1 MRIFWIRFKD
11 AVKTFFA
18 CLVAAGVCFFLMCA
32 RGSAFPFLKGER
44 TYYLYSPSSQAV
56 IAKEYSLKDYF
67 RLKGESVVVWTQK
80 PKNVMEEIVKEL
92 KATVLFE
99 EEVDGV
105 HSYYC
110 RAHGLFKGV
119 QVNGVFV
126 NLHIVVKE
134 NSVAVGT
141 PIIFGGY

>member
-1 MRIFWIRFKD
+1 MQVFRIRFKD
-11 AVKTFFA
+11 TIKAFFA
-18 CLVAAGVCFFLMCA
+18 CFAAAGICFYFMCA

-67 RLKGESVVVWTQK
+67 SLKGESVFILTEE
-80 PKNVMEEIVKEL
+80 PKRGIKKILKEL
-92 KATVLFE
+92 NATVLFE

-105 HSYYC
+105 RSYYC
-110 RAHGLFKGV
+110 RARGLFKGI
-119 QVNGVFV
+119 QINGVTV
-126 NLHIVVKE
+126 NLHIAVKE
-134 NSVAVGT
+134 NSVVVGT